1 MFGRTCQAA
10 FLVALFLTS
19 LGMGV
24 VESSIHLDETPTQ
37 QRSGGANGAV
47 DVPNWRIG
55 DEWVYETQFDVAQL
69 IAQANISASLNT
81 LTGDTVYEVEDI
93 FFTTVDGIQTLAY
106 KMKIEGEFTS
116 GNNGATLDV
125 PGFGLVSGRLNIEYS
140 GEDIFRARDLAVIN
154 SEFTLDV
161 KFRPYNFGFLEQDL
175 ALITFDTYYN
185 PPKEK
190 HDFPVRTGDQWY
202 MPFMSGTSV
211 EGSSDYFDP
220 SEFDTNGAENT
231 SWQVT
236 KDGIPTEDGV
246 NINYGGCNDSYKINE
261 WNATGVSAGFNWYC
275 PAVRFNSWIRIS
287 NSAGFTIDWLLK
299 TYTPVDSNSVVPGS
313 SPGGRNTQ
321 IQVSTATTATLPDA
335 IEQISIEYSVAGSP
349 SIPIKNTN
357 LQLRYEIADT
367 ITNPTTDN
375 NGQAQVALNVSD
387 EVDDTTAS
395 DDYTSNGVVVY
406 DPVGRVIGATT
417 VVQDLNVVGVDLVAQ
432 GSSVIVE
439 RTRGGATTT
448 LSASIGYNALPGD
461 VLSFSLPAQNRGV
474 LTAPSTFME
483 IETPEGVISRSALT
497 TIAPYAEERVLVDW
511 SVPADMPIGTAVMS
525 FTVDPD
531 QNVTADANRSN
542 NDASLSIFIGR
553 APTAD
558 LQVDEGKYTFEN
570 VTLNATESFDI
581 DGGDVDCR
589 FEIESRAGL
598 IDVIEAPDCWTQWN
612 WSNSGSWSVKVLVVD
627 EELDVDEIQ
636 VDVVVLNRAPNFE
649 LSYPESVAVE
659 SPVAIEVLNMTDVD
673 TVAPVGQIVKV
684 YWPDWTGCG
693 VVNDAD
699 ASNKR
704 CTFTP
709 TDEGMISITAQGIDD
724 DGDIKN
730 VTAEI
735 MVLNIPPTISAPTL
749 LKGGVEVQPDEN
761 GTWHLNEDEVA
772 LLRATASDSAN
783 DEGTVII
790 EWHPSLNDEN
800 WTVSSIGVSS
810 SEAVSWNTSGEHIIQ
825 VRAIDAD
832 GATSDLRQAMVMIH
846 NVAPSVT
853 GLPGNTPVFK
863 GDMLNLSVVASDT
876 LSDVESLEVCWD
888 LDANLDG
895 DNDGIADNDC
905 ELTGTTITPMWT
917 TKGVRM
923 ITVTATDDDG
933 ATAQQSMNVSVLNLP
948 PRELVNSL
956 TAFTNLTE
964 GDNLTLVGS
973 DFITDSDNDIENLA
987 YQWDS
992 SHLDTD
998 LDGSKTGDVDFTG
1011 TTWTMD
1017 NLPPGSWTVVL
1028 TVTDDDGESIT
1039 RELTV
1044 VVAELPADGFFESIS
1059 NTVGTTTT
1067 VVIGLLAI
1075 IIVGLVVFLLFTRQ
1089 GSGQA
1094 EDFGMFEQSQFAS
1107 APKTVEAIPATQPAQ
1122 TEPMATQAAPQPATA
1137 ATYAAPMEQPGAVNT
1152 GPPIP
1157 ATGLPAGWTM
1167 EQWNYYGEQW
1177 LAANQPAPAPVQPIV
1192 SQTPPT
1198 PASSELQSL
1207 LDDLDF

>member
-1 MFGRTCQAA
+1 MLGRTSQAA

-19 LGMGV
+19 LGMGF

-37 QRSGGANGAV
+37 QHSEGVNSVV

-55 DEWVYETQFDVAQL
+55 DEWVYETRFDVAQL
-69 IAQANISASLNT
+69 LAQANVSASLNT
-81 LTGDTVYEVEDI
+81 LTGDTDYEIEDI
-93 FFTTVDGIQTLAY
+93 FFITVDGIQTLAY
-106 KMKIEGEFTS
+106 KMKIEGEFSS
-116 GNNGATLDV
+116 GNSGATLE
-125 PGFGLVSGRLNIEYS
+125 GITGRLNIEYT
-140 GEDIFRARDLAVIN
+140 GEDIIRVRDLAVIN
-154 SEFTLDV
+154 SEFELDV
-161 KFRPYNFGFLEQDL
+161 NFAPLNLGFLSQNL
-175 ALITFDTYYN
+175 AVISFDTYYD

-190 HDFPVRTGDQWY
+190 YDFPMRTGDQWY

-211 EGSSDYFDP
+211 SGSSDYFDP

-236 KDGIPTEDGV
+236 ADGIPTEDNL
-246 NINYGGCNDSYKINE
+246 NIKYGGCDDSYKINE
-261 WNATGVSAGFNWYC
+261 WNATGISAGFNWYC
-275 PAVRFNSWIRIS
+275 PDVRFNSWIRIS
-287 NSAGFTIDWLLK
+287 NAAGFTIDWLLK
-299 TYTPVDSNSVVPGS
+299 TYNPVDSNNVNPSS

-321 IQVSTATTATLPDA
+321 IHVSTATTATLPDA

-349 SIPIKNTN
+349 SIPLKNTN

-367 ITNPTTDN
+367 IANPTTDN
-375 NGQAQVALNVSD
+375 NGQAQVSLNVSD
-387 EVDDTTAS
+387 EVDDTVAS

-417 VVQDLNVVGVDLVAQ
+417 VVQDLSVVGVDLVAQ
-432 GSSVIVE
+432 ASSVIVE
-439 RTRGGATTT
+439 RTRNGSTTT

-483 IETPEGVISRSALT
+483 IETPDGTVTRDALP
-497 TIAPYAEERVLVDW
+497 TIAPYAEARLLVDW
-511 SVPADMPIGTAVMS
+511 SVPVDMAVGTADMS

-531 QNVTADANRSN
+531 ENVTADANRSN
-542 NDASLSIFIGR
+542 NAASLSIFIGR

-570 VTLNATESFDI
+570 VTLNATESFDL

-627 EELDVDEIQ
+627 EELDVDEMQI
-636 VDVVVLNRAPNFE
+636 DVVVLNRAPTYN
-649 LSYPESVAVE
+649 LTHPESVEVE
-659 SPVAIEVLNMTDVD
+659 SPVTVQAVDIEDID
-673 TVAPVGQIVKV
+673 TSSPTGQQVVIT
-684 YWPDWTGCG
+684 WPGLDCAEGTTQPT
-693 VVNDAD
+693 
-699 ASNKR
+699 

-709 TDEGMISITAQGIDD
+709 MFEGSVNVTAVATDD
-724 DGDIKN
+724 DGTTTIQS
-730 VTAEI
+730 VEV
-735 MVLNIPPTISAPTL
+735 MVLNIPPTISAPSL
-749 LKGGVEVQPDEN
+749 LKGGLEVMPDEN

-853 GLPGNTPVFK
+853 GLPGNTPVFE
-863 GDMLNLSVVASDT
+863 GDTLNLSVVASDT
-876 LSDVESLEVCWD
+876 LSDVESLEICWD

-895 DNDGIADNDC
+895 DNDGVADNDC
-905 ELTGTTITPMWT
+905 ELTGTTITPTWM

-923 ITVTATDDDG
+923 ITVTVTDDDG

-948 PRELVNSL
+948 PRELVNSQ

-964 GDNLTLVGS
+964 GDNLTLIGS
-973 DFITDSDNDIENLA
+973 DFITDSANDIENLA

-998 LDGSKTGDVDFTG
+998 LDGSKTGDVDFNG
-1011 TTWTMD
+1011 ATWTMD

-1028 TVTDDDGESIT
+1028 TVTDDDGESISK
-1039 RELTV
+1039 ELTV
-1044 VVAELPADGFFESIS
+1044 VVTELPPNGLIESIT
-1059 NTVGTTTT
+1059 NAVGTTTAA
-1067 VVIGLLAI
+1067 VIGLLGI
-1075 IIVGLVVFLLFTRQ
+1075 IIVGLVVFLLFTRR
-1089 GSGQA
+1089 GSGEA
-1094 EDFGMFEQSQFAS
+1094 EDFGMYEQSQFAA
-1107 APKTVEAIPATQPAQ
+1107 APKPVEAIPAAQPAQ
-1122 TEPMATQAAPQPATA
+1122 QEPMATQAAPQPAA
-1137 ATYAAPMEQPGAVNT
+1137 AAAYAAPIEQAAAVNT

-1157 ATGLPAGWTM
+1157 ATGLPEGWTM

-1177 LAANQPAPAPVQPIV
+1177 LASNQPAPAPVQPIV

-1198 PASSELQSL
+1198 PASTELQSL